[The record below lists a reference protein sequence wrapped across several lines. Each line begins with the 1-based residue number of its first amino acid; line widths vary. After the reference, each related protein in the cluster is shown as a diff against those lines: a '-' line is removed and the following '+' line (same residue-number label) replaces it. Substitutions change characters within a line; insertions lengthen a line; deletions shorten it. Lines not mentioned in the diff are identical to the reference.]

1 MNTEE
6 AKSSHANDA
15 NEEAPTA
22 SSSSTT
28 ETSKTNNLLR
38 IQQRKQQV
46 YNWPRNKK
54 ILKLAIYSH
63 CQAAECKC
71 NGWKTPQAKSPQN
84 KDETVQQLANFQDPC
99 RNCKHTLQ
107 FHVQHLESKQDDDLN
122 NLLGMVVDVE
132 NIFMSMNKELDS
144 DTKRVYF
151 YLFKLLRKNILTNM
165 KPIIEGPLGQPPF
178 EKPSIARGVT
188 NFVFYKFGSLPSN
201 EWQTVYDM
209 AKMFLHCLNHWNFES
224 PSSHQHNLTCDEL
237 STYKINY
244 TRWLVFCHVPAF
256 CDSLPHFDT
265 TEVFGRTFMKA
276 VFQTVCRL
284 LMEKCNN
291 ERDKMAPDKRVVVLT
306 HFPRFLT
313 ALEEELNNP
322 TSPIWDADFKPQAP
336 LYLAT
341 QIENIEKASGNKPDE
356 FEKLNPTGKSGF
368 TTITIQTSAGKR
380 RISESSEQL
389 DAKKKKVIDVPEKV
403 VSEVLASI
411 NNPVT
416 TGAEA
421 VFPENAPRDEAAKIE
436 EQKGV
441 ITFVVVGNS
450 ITQPVKKQ
458 TIMWLIGLQNVF
470 SHQLPRM
477 PKEYISRLVFDP
489 KHKTLALLK
498 DGRAIGGICFR
509 MFLSQGFT
517 EIVFCAVTS
526 NEQVKGYGTH
536 LMNHLKD
543 YHIRLNVLHFLTF
556 ADEFAIGYFKKQGFS
571 KEIKMPKPQYNGYI
585 KDYEGATLMHCHLNP
600 RIVYTEFTSVIRK
613 QKEIL
618 KKLVEQR
625 QAEFQKVMP
634 GLNCFKEGVRSIPIE
649 SIPGIQAT
657 GCLPLLKNKIKA
669 HADSVD
675 PEVLAIQ
682 LRTIIGQL
690 KTHHA
695 AWPFL
700 RPVDGNEVPDY
711 YDHIKYPMDL
721 KSMEGK
727 LKVGY
732 YVNKRLFIADMN
744 RIFTNCRLYNS
755 PDTEYFKCAN
765 LLDKFFQARMR
776 EVGLMEK

>member
-1 MNTEE
+1 MSAEE
-6 AKSSHANDA
+6 ANTSHASSG
-15 NEEAPTA
+15 NEEGA
-22 SSSSTT
+22 SSSSTA
-28 ETSKTNNLLR
+28 ESSKTNNLMR

-63 CQAAECKC
+63 CQADDCKC
-71 NGWKTPQAKSPQN
+71 NGWKTPQPKSPQN
-84 KDETVQQLANFQDPC
+84 KDESVQQLANFQDPC
-99 RNCKHTLQ
+99 RHCKHTLQ
-107 FHVQHLESKQDDDLN
+107 FHVKHLEPLGDSVLN
-122 NLLGMVVDVE
+122 RLLGMVVDVE

-151 YLFKLLRKNILTNM
+151 YLFKLLRKNILTNQ

-178 EKPSIARGVT
+178 EKPSMARGVT
-188 NFVFYKFGSLPSN
+188 NFVLYKFGNLPAN
-201 EWQTVYDM
+201 EWQTNYDL

-224 PSSHQHNLTCDEL
+224 PTSHLSNLNCDEL

-256 CDSLPHFDT
+256 CDSLPHYET
-265 TEVFGRTFMKA
+265 TEVFGRTFLKA
-276 VFQTVCRL
+276 VFQTVCRQ

-291 ERDKMAPDKRVVVLT
+291 ERDRMPPDKRVLVLT
-306 HFPRFLT
+306 HFPRFL
-313 ALEEELNNP
+313 AMLEEEINN
-322 TSPIWDADFKPQAP
+322 TASPIWDAEYKPVAP
-336 LYLAT
+336 LYLAA
-341 QIENIEKASGNKPDE
+341 QVDNAEKVAATKSEE
-356 FEKLNPTGKSGF
+356 FEKLNPTAKSGF
-368 TTITIQTSAGKR
+368 TTITINSGTGRR
-380 RISESSEQL
+380 RISESSEQI
-389 DAKKKKVIDVPEKV
+389 DAKKKKIADVPEKIV
-403 VSEVLASI
+403 TEVLATI
-411 NNPVT
+411 NNPVS
-416 TGAEA
+416 TGAEVA
-421 VFPENAPRDEAAKIE
+421 VFPENAPRDEAAKLE

-441 ITFVVVGNS
+441 ISFVVVGNS
-450 ITQPVKKQ
+450 ITRPVSKQ
-458 TIMWLIGLQNVF
+458 TITWLIGLQNVF

-509 MFLSQGFT
+509 MFVTQGFT

-571 KEIKMPKPQYNGYI
+571 KEIKMPKAQYNGFI

-634 GLNCFKEGVRSIPIE
+634 GLNCFKDGVHSIPIE

-657 GCLPLLKNKIKA
+657 GCLPSLKNKIKA
-669 HADSVD
+669 QADNID
-675 PEVLAIQ
+675 PEVLVIQ
-682 LRTIIGQL
+682 LRTILGQL

-700 RPVDGNEVPDY
+700 KPVDINDVPDY

-721 KSMEGK
+721 KTIENR
-727 LKVGY
+727 LKTSY

-755 PDTEYFKCAN
+755 PETEYFKCAN
-765 LLDKFFQARMR
+765 LLEKFFQSRMR